1 MCFDFLGRITMKNID
16 MSRAELINL
25 IDEYIIGN
33 NAIRDREI
41 MKDRLIDG
49 YSYYQLSEKY
59 NLSLPSIKQILSKRN
74 QQLFKHLG

>member
-16 MSRAELINL
+16 MSRTELINL

-59 NLSLPSIKQILSKRN
+59 NLSLPSIKQILRKRN
-74 QQLFKHLG
+74 QHLFKHLG